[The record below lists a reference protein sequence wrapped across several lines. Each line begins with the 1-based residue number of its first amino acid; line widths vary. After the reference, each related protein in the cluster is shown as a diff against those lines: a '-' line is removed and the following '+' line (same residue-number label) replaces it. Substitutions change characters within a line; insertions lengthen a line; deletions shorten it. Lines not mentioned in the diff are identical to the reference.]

1 MDDGRAAWM
10 CSCLKESR
18 VRARPGT
25 SGEEGNLPCGDRP
38 VLRPRLNWEGWAAWN
53 DQNWSSPGASQV
65 GGTYSACD
73 GRQCIKAD

>member
-25 SGEEGNLPCGDRP
+25 SGEEGTLPRGSKHEEGRP
-38 VLRPRLNWEGWAAWN
+38 GPRTSDATATETTEKG
-53 DQNWSSPGASQV
+53 V
-65 GGTYSACD
+65 G
-73 GRQCIKAD
+73 